1 MMHSYVYKIIRLS
14 DSHYN
19 YKYILFFSVVLMKEK
34 LDSEGLG
41 IILVT
46 SFMEEFFPK
55 EKQDEKPKTFVLCHY
70 NGIKRSNEANKVSQC
85 RRT

>member
-1 MMHSYVYKIIRLS
+1 MFIKSLDYQTIITAI
-14 DSHYN
+14 N
-19 YKYILFFSVVLMKEK
+19 IFFSVVLMKEK

-46 SFMEEFFPK
+46 SFIEEFFPK

-70 NGIKRSNEANKVSQC
+70 NGIKRSNEANKV
-85 RRT
+85 R